1 MAESKSAHCNLT
13 KKIANLNIFDECL
26 KLDFAQKDK
35 AATAEWVS
43 QIGQLQGYLF
53 FSLNPEVF
61 FALLKIVLFMKI
73 SLDKIVEL
81 HT

>member
-13 KKIANLNIFDECL
+13 EKIENLNIFDECL
-26 KLDFAQKDK
+26 KLDFAQKV
-35 AATAEWVS
+35 EWVS
-43 QIGQLQGYLF
+43 QIGQLQDYLI

-61 FALLKIVLFMKI
+61 FALLKIVFFYINFLTNKI
-73 SLDKIVEL
+73 IQL

>member
-1 MAESKSAHCNLT
+1 MAESKSAHCNLK

-61 FALLKIVLFMKI
+61 FALLKIVLSI
-73 SLDKIVEL
+73 
-81 HT
+81 

>member
-13 KKIANLNIFDECL
+13 EKIANLNIFDECL

-43 QIGQLQGYLF
+43 QIGQSQGYLF

-61 FALLKIVLFMKI
+61 FALLKIVLFI
-73 SLDKIVEL
+73 
-81 HT
+81 